1 MKDFLKYMSAT
12 VVGIFVFFIITGAL
26 MVMSIIGMVASES
39 SATDVSDN
47 TVFVLSLN
55 GMMQERSERSLFD
68 EVSSMNNDATSTIG
82 LDEVLEA
89 IDKAKH
95 NDKIKGIYIEAGMF
109 APDSYA
115 SAQAMRNAL
124 ADFKKSGKWIVA
136 YADTYTQGT
145 YYIASVANKVYLNP
159 YGQLDWHGLAAQPLF
174 VKDVMAKFGV
184 KMQVAKV
191 GAYKSATE
199 MFTEEKMSD
208 ANREQIT
215 AYINGLWQNIC
226 KEVGASR
233 NISVDKLNAYADRF
247 ITLSAAKDYVAS
259 GLVDQLLYTDQVKA
273 EVNKLLKAEADE
285 DINTVYLAD
294 MANVKAPKKEGEE
307 IAVYYAY
314 GDIVSDAQGEM
325 TNGASICSANV
336 VPDLEALMNDDD
348 VKAVVLRV
356 NSPGG
361 SAYAS
366 EQIWR
371 AVTRL
376 KAKKPVVVSMGTYAA
391 SGGYY
396 ISCAANYIYAEPTTL
411 TGSIGI
417 FGMFPDVSGLL
428 TDKLGLKFDQV
439 KTNKYSNFGT
449 TSRPFNEEE
458 MQYLTNMID
467 RGYKTFT
474 KRVSDGRKIPV
485 ERVYEIA
492 EGRVWLGQDA
502 LKIKLVDGIGGIEQ
516 AVAKAAELAKVK
528 EYRTKAY
535 PAKADM
541 FESLLNRASSEG
553 GNYLDGKLRST
564 LGEYY
569 APFMFLKQLDRQDA
583 IQARM
588 PINVVIK

>member
-1 MKDFLKYMSAT
+1 MKQAFAT
-12 VVGIFVFFIITGAL
+12 VVGILIFTVAMGIIG
-26 MVMSIIGMVASES
+26 VISILGMVAS
-39 SATDVSDN
+39 TDSTPKVKDN
-47 TVFVLSLN
+47 SVLVLNLN
-55 GMMQERSERSLFD
+55 GVMQERSQDDIYSFLTGG
-68 EVSSMNNDATSTIG
+68 EVSSLG
-82 LDEVLEA
+82 LDDLAEA
-89 IDKAKH
+89 IDKAKTDD
-95 NDKIKGIYIEAGMF
+95 NVKGIYIEAGMF
-109 APDSYA
+109 APDGPA
-115 SAQAMRNAL
+115 SVQALRNKL
-124 ADFKKSGKWIVA
+124 VEFKKSGKWIVA
-136 YADTYTQGT
+136 YGDQYTQSA
-145 YYIASVANKVYLNP
+145 YWLCSVADKVIVNP
-159 YGQLDWHGLAAQPLF
+159 EGIVDWHGLCTETMYY
-174 VKDVMAKFGV
+174 KDFMAKFGV
-184 KMQVAKV
+184 KMQIAKV
-191 GAYKSATE
+191 GKFKSAVE
-199 MFTEEKMSD
+199 PFFADKMSD
-208 ANREQIT
+208 ANREQVSV
-215 AYINGLWQNIC
+215 YLNGIWGNIV
-226 KEVGASR
+226 KDVAQSR
-233 NISVDKLNAYADRF
+233 KLDAKTLNAYADSLVTF
-247 ITLSAAKDYVAS
+247 SSADD
-259 GLVDQLLYTDQVKA
+259 LVKMKLADQVA
-273 EVNKLLKAEADE
+273 YYDEVRADIKKRLGLDE
-285 DINTVYLAD
+285 DDKISQVSGSQMCAQPNKNKAD
-294 MANVKAPKKEGEE
+294 DR

-314 GDIVSDAQGEM
+314 GDIVSDAEDGMSQGS
-325 TNGASICSANV
+325 AICAGNV
-336 VPDLEALMNDDD
+336 VPDLEALMDDED

-428 TDKLGLKFDQV
+428 TDKLGLKFDHV
-439 KTNKYSNFGT
+439 KTNKNSQFGT
-449 TSRPFNEEE
+449 TSRPFTEEE
-458 MQYLTNMID
+458 MQYLTNMVD

-502 LKIKLVDGIGGIEQ
+502 LKIKLVDAIGGIDQ

-541 FESLLNRASSEG
+541 WESLLNRASSEG
-553 GNYLDGKLRST
+553 GNYLDGKLRAT

-569 APFMFLKQLDRQDA
+569 APFMYLKQLDRQDA

-588 PINVVIK
+588 PAHIVIK

>member
-1 MKDFLKYMSAT
+1 MKQAFAT
-12 VVGIFVFFIITGAL
+12 VVGILIFTVAMGIIG
-26 MVMSIIGMVASES
+26 VISILGMVASTD
-39 SATDVSDN
+39 ATPKVNDN
-47 TVFVLSLN
+47 SVLVLDLN
-55 GMMQERSERSLFD
+55 GVMQERSEDDFYGFLTGGEMSSL
-68 EVSSMNNDATSTIG
+68 G
-82 LDEVLEA
+82 LDDLTEA
-89 IDKAKH
+89 VEKAKADD
-95 NDKIKGIYIEAGMF
+95 NVKGIYIEAGMF
-109 APDSYA
+109 APDGPA
-115 SAQAMRNAL
+115 SVQALRDKL
-124 ADFKKSGKWIVA
+124 VDFKKSGKWIVA
-136 YADTYTQGT
+136 YGDQYTQSA
-145 YYIASVANKVYLNP
+145 YWLCSVADKVIVNP
-159 YGQLDWHGLAAQPLF
+159 EGMVDWHGLCTETMYF
-174 VKDVMAKFGV
+174 KDLMAKFGV
-184 KMQVAKV
+184 KMQIAKV
-191 GAYKSATE
+191 GKFKSAVE
-199 MFTEEKMSD
+199 PFFADKMSD
-208 ANREQIT
+208 ANREQISV
-215 AYINGLWQNIC
+215 YLNGIWGNVVKDVAQ
-226 KEVGASR
+226 SR
-233 NISVDKLNAYADRF
+233 KLDAKTLNAYADSLVTF
-247 ITLSAAKDYVAS
+247 ASADELLKMK
-259 GLVDQLLYTDQVKA
+259 LVDQVAYYD
-273 EVNKLLKAEADE
+273 EVRADIKKRLDLDE
-285 DINTVYLAD
+285 DDNISQVSVKQMCAQPNKNKAD
-294 MANVKAPKKEGEE
+294 DR

-314 GDIVSDAQGEM
+314 GDIVSDTQGGMSE
-325 TNGASICSANV
+325 GASICSANM

-449 TSRPFNEEE
+449 SSRPFTEEE
-458 MQYLTNMID
+458 MTYLTNMVD

-502 LKIKLVDGIGGIEQ
+502 LKIKLVDGIGGIDQ

>member
-1 MKDFLKYMSAT
+1 MKQAFAT
-12 VVGIFVFFIITGAL
+12 VVGILIFTVAMGIIG
-26 MVMSIIGMVASES
+26 VISILGMVASTES
-39 SATDVSDN
+39 TPKVKDN
-47 TVFVLSLN
+47 SVLVLDLN
-55 GMMQERSERSLFD
+55 GVMQERAEDDLYGFLTGG
-68 EVSSMNNDATSTIG
+68 EVSSLG
-82 LDEVLEA
+82 LDELTEA
-89 IDKAKH
+89 IDKAKADD
-95 NDKIKGIYIEAGMF
+95 NVKGIYIEASMF
-109 APDSYA
+109 APDGPA
-115 SAQAMRNAL
+115 SVQALRNKL
-124 ADFKKSGKWIVA
+124 VEFKKSGKWIVA
-136 YADTYTQGT
+136 YGDQYTQSA
-145 YYIASVANKVYLNP
+145 YWLCSVADKVIVNP
-159 YGQLDWHGLAAQPLF
+159 EGIVDWHGLCTETMYF
-174 VKDVMAKFGV
+174 KDLLAKFGV
-184 KMQVAKV
+184 KMQIAKV
-191 GAYKSATE
+191 GKFKSAVE
-199 MFTEEKMSD
+199 PFFADKMSD
-208 ANREQIT
+208 ANREQISV
-215 AYINGLWQNIC
+215 YLNGIWGNIV
-226 KEVGASR
+226 KEVAQSR
-233 NISVDKLNAYADRF
+233 KLDAKTLNAYADSLVTF
-247 ITLSAAKDYVAS
+247 ASADELLKMK
-259 GLVDQLLYTDQVKA
+259 LVDQVAYYDEVRA
-273 EVNKLLKAEADE
+273 EIKKRLGLDE
-285 DINTVYLAD
+285 DDNISQVSVTQMCAQPNKNKAD
-294 MANVKAPKKEGEE
+294 DR

-314 GDIVSDAQGEM
+314 GDIVSDAQSEM

-528 EYRTKAY
+528 EYRTKTY

>member
-1 MKDFLKYMSAT
+1 MKDFMKQAFAT
-12 VVGIFVFFIITGAL
+12 VVGILIFTVAMGIIGVIL
-26 MVMSIIGMVASES
+26 ILGMVASTD
-39 SATDVSDN
+39 ATPKVNDN
-47 TVFVLSLN
+47 SVLVLDLN
-55 GMMQERSERSLFD
+55 GVMQERSEDDFYGFLTGGEMSSL
-68 EVSSMNNDATSTIG
+68 G
-82 LDEVLEA
+82 LDDLTEA
-89 IDKAKH
+89 VEKAKADD
-95 NDKIKGIYIEAGMF
+95 NVKGIYIEAGMF
-109 APDSYA
+109 APDGPA
-115 SAQAMRNAL
+115 SVQALRDKL
-124 ADFKKSGKWIVA
+124 VDFKKSGKWIVA
-136 YADTYTQGT
+136 YGDQYTQSA
-145 YYIASVANKVYLNP
+145 YWLCSVADKVIVNP
-159 YGQLDWHGLAAQPLF
+159 EGMVDWHGLCTETMYF
-174 VKDVMAKFGV
+174 KDLMAKFGV
-184 KMQVAKV
+184 KMQIAKV
-191 GAYKSATE
+191 GKFKSAVE
-199 MFTEEKMSD
+199 PFFADKMSD
-208 ANREQIT
+208 ANREQISV
-215 AYINGLWQNIC
+215 YLNGIWGNVVKDVAQ
-226 KEVGASR
+226 SR
-233 NISVDKLNAYADRF
+233 KLDAKTLNAYADSLVTF
-247 ITLSAAKDYVAS
+247 ASADELLKMK
-259 GLVDQLLYTDQVKA
+259 LVDQVAYYD
-273 EVNKLLKAEADE
+273 EVRADIKKRLDLDE
-285 DINTVYLAD
+285 DDNISQVSVKQMCAQPNKNKAD
-294 MANVKAPKKEGEE
+294 DR

-314 GDIVSDAQGEM
+314 GDIVSDTQGGMSE
-325 TNGASICSANV
+325 GASICSANM

-449 TSRPFNEEE
+449 SSRPFNEEE
-458 MQYLTNMID
+458 MTYLTNMVD

-502 LKIKLVDGIGGIEQ
+502 LKIKLVDGIGGIDQ

-528 EYRTKAY
+528 EYRTRAY

-541 FESLLNRASSEG
+541 IESLLNRASSEG
-553 GNYLDGKLRST
+553 GNYLDGKLRAT

-588 PINVVIK
+588 PVNVVIK

>member
-1 MKDFLKYMSAT
+1 MKQAFAT
-12 VVGIFVFFIITGAL
+12 VVGILIFTVAMGIIG
-26 MVMSIIGMVASES
+26 VISILGMVASTES
-39 SATDVSDN
+39 TPKVKDN
-47 TVFVLSLN
+47 SVLVLDLN
-55 GMMQERSERSLFD
+55 GVMQERAEDDLYGFLTGG
-68 EVSSMNNDATSTIG
+68 EVSSLG
-82 LDEVLEA
+82 LDELTEA
-89 IDKAKH
+89 IDKAKADD
-95 NDKIKGIYIEAGMF
+95 NVKGIYIEASMF
-109 APDSYA
+109 APDGPA
-115 SAQAMRNAL
+115 SVQALRNKL
-124 ADFKKSGKWIVA
+124 VEFKKSGKWIVA
-136 YADTYTQGT
+136 YGDQYTQSA
-145 YYIASVANKVYLNP
+145 YWLCSVADKVIVNP
-159 YGQLDWHGLAAQPLF
+159 EGIVDWHGLCTETIYF
-174 VKDVMAKFGV
+174 KDLLAKFGV
-184 KMQVAKV
+184 KMQIAKV
-191 GAYKSATE
+191 GKFKSAVE
-199 MFTEEKMSD
+199 PFFADKMSD
-208 ANREQIT
+208 ANREQISV
-215 AYINGLWQNIC
+215 YLNGIWGNIV
-226 KEVGASR
+226 KEVAQSR
-233 NISVDKLNAYADRF
+233 KLDAKTLNAYADSLVTF
-247 ITLSAAKDYVAS
+247 ASAEELLKMK
-259 GLVDQLLYTDQVKA
+259 LVDQVAYYDEVRA
-273 EVNKLLKAEADE
+273 EIKKRLGLDE
-285 DINTVYLAD
+285 DDNISQVSVTQMCAQPNKNKAD
-294 MANVKAPKKEGEE
+294 DR

-314 GDIVSDAQGEM
+314 GDIVSDAQSEM

>member
-1 MKDFLKYMSAT
+1 MKDFMKQAFAT
-12 VVGIFVFFIITGAL
+12 VVGILIFTVAMGIIG
-26 MVMSIIGMVASES
+26 VISILGMVASTES
-39 SATDVSDN
+39 TPKVKDN
-47 TVFVLSLN
+47 SVLVLDLN
-55 GMMQERSERSLFD
+55 GVMQERAEDDLYGFLTGG
-68 EVSSMNNDATSTIG
+68 EVSSLG
-82 LDEVLEA
+82 LDELTEA
-89 IDKAKH
+89 IDKAKADD
-95 NDKIKGIYIEAGMF
+95 NVKGIYIEASMF
-109 APDSYA
+109 APDGPA
-115 SAQAMRNAL
+115 SVQALRNKL
-124 ADFKKSGKWIVA
+124 VEFKKSGKWIVA
-136 YADTYTQGT
+136 YGDQYTQSA
-145 YYIASVANKVYLNP
+145 YWLCSVADKVIVNP
-159 YGQLDWHGLAAQPLF
+159 EGIVDWHGLCTETMYF
-174 VKDVMAKFGV
+174 KDLLAKFGV
-184 KMQVAKV
+184 KMQIAKV
-191 GAYKSATE
+191 GKFKSAVE
-199 MFTEEKMSD
+199 PFFADKMSD
-208 ANREQIT
+208 ANREQISV
-215 AYINGLWQNIC
+215 YLNGIWGNID
-226 KEVGASR
+226 KEVAQSR
-233 NISVDKLNAYADRF
+233 KLDAKTLNAYADSLVTF
-247 ITLSAAKDYVAS
+247 ASADELLKMK
-259 GLVDQLLYTDQVKA
+259 LVDQVAYYDEVRA
-273 EVNKLLKAEADE
+273 EIKKRLGLDE
-285 DINTVYLAD
+285 DDNISQVSVTQMCAQPNKNKAD
-294 MANVKAPKKEGEE
+294 DR

-314 GDIVSDAQGEM
+314 GDIVSDAQSEM

-528 EYRTKAY
+528 EYRTKTY

>member
-1 MKDFLKYMSAT
+1 MKQAFAT
-12 VVGIFVFFIITGAL
+12 VVGILIFTVAMGIIG
-26 MVMSIIGMVASES
+26 VISILGMVAS
-39 SATDVSDN
+39 TDSTPKVKDN
-47 TVFVLSLN
+47 SVLVLNLN
-55 GMMQERSERSLFD
+55 GVMQERSQDDIYSFLTGG
-68 EVSSMNNDATSTIG
+68 EVSSLG
-82 LDEVLEA
+82 LDDLAEA
-89 IDKAKH
+89 IDKAKTDD
-95 NDKIKGIYIEAGMF
+95 NVKGIYIEAGMF
-109 APDSYA
+109 APDGPA
-115 SAQAMRNAL
+115 SVQALRKKL
-124 ADFKKSGKWIVA
+124 VEFKKSGKWIVA
-136 YADTYTQGT
+136 YGDQYTQSA
-145 YYIASVANKVYLNP
+145 YWLCSVADKVIVNP
-159 YGQLDWHGLAAQPLF
+159 EGIVDWHGLCTETMYF
-174 VKDVMAKFGV
+174 KDLLAKFGV
-184 KMQVAKV
+184 KMQIAKV
-191 GAYKSATE
+191 GKFKSAVE
-199 MFTEEKMSD
+199 PFFADKMSD
-208 ANREQIT
+208 ANREQVSV
-215 AYINGLWQNIC
+215 YLNGIWGNIV
-226 KEVGASR
+226 KDVAQSR
-233 NISVDKLNAYADRF
+233 KLDAKTLNAYADSLVTF
-247 ITLSAAKDYVAS
+247 SSADDLVKMK
-259 GLVDQLLYTDQVKA
+259 LVDQVAYYD
-273 EVNKLLKAEADE
+273 EVRADIKKRLGLDE
-285 DINTVYLAD
+285 DDKISQVSVSQMCAQPNKNKAD
-294 MANVKAPKKEGEE
+294 DR

-314 GDIVSDAQGEM
+314 GDIVSDAEEGMSQGS
-325 TNGASICSANV
+325 AICSGNV
-336 VPDLEALMNDDD
+336 VPDLEGLMDDDD

-428 TDKLGLKFDQV
+428 TDKLGLKFDHV
-439 KTNKYSNFGT
+439 KTNKNSQFGT
-449 TSRPFNEEE
+449 TSRPFTEEE
-458 MQYLTNMID
+458 MQYLTNMVD

-502 LKIKLVDGIGGIEQ
+502 LKIKLVDAIGGIDQ

-541 FESLLNRASSEG
+541 WESLLNRASSEG
-553 GNYLDGKLRST
+553 GNYLDGKLRAT

-569 APFMFLKQLDRQDA
+569 APFMYLKQLDRQDA

-588 PINVVIK
+588 PAHIVIK

>member
-1 MKDFLKYMSAT
+1 MKQAFAT
-12 VVGIFVFFIITGAL
+12 VVGILIFTVAMGIIG
-26 MVMSIIGMVASES
+26 VISILGMVAS
-39 SATDVSDN
+39 TDSTPKVKDN
-47 TVFVLSLN
+47 SVLVLNLN
-55 GMMQERSERSLFD
+55 GVMQERSQDDIYSFLTGG
-68 EVSSMNNDATSTIG
+68 EVSSLG
-82 LDEVLEA
+82 LDDLAEA
-89 IDKAKH
+89 IDKAKTDD
-95 NDKIKGIYIEAGMF
+95 NVKGIYIEAGMF
-109 APDSYA
+109 APDGPA
-115 SAQAMRNAL
+115 SVQALRNKL
-124 ADFKKSGKWIVA
+124 VEFKKSGKWIVA
-136 YADTYTQGT
+136 YGDQYTQSA
-145 YYIASVANKVYLNP
+145 YWLCSVADKVIVNP
-159 YGQLDWHGLAAQPLF
+159 EGLIDWHGLCTETMYY
-174 VKDVMAKFGV
+174 KDFMAKFGV
-184 KMQVAKV
+184 KMQIAKV
-191 GAYKSATE
+191 GKFKSAVE
-199 MFTEEKMSD
+199 PFFADKMSD
-208 ANREQIT
+208 ANREQISV
-215 AYINGLWQNIC
+215 YLNGICGNIV
-226 KEVGASR
+226 KDVAQSR
-233 NISVDKLNAYADRF
+233 KLDAKTLNAYADSLVTF
-247 ITLSAAKDYVAS
+247 SSADDLVKMK
-259 GLVDQLLYTDQVKA
+259 LVDQVAYYD
-273 EVNKLLKAEADE
+273 EVRADIKKRLGLDE
-285 DINTVYLAD
+285 DDKISQVSVSQMCAQPNKNKAD
-294 MANVKAPKKEGEE
+294 DR

-314 GDIVSDAQGEM
+314 GDIVSDAEDGMSQGS
-325 TNGASICSANV
+325 AICSGNV
-336 VPDLEALMNDDD
+336 VPDLEGLMDDDD

-428 TDKLGLKFDQV
+428 TDKLGLKFDHV
-439 KTNKYSNFGT
+439 KTNKNSQFGT
-449 TSRPFNEEE
+449 TSRPFTEEE
-458 MQYLTNMID
+458 MQYLTNMVD

-502 LKIKLVDGIGGIEQ
+502 LKIKLVDAIGGIDQ

-541 FESLLNRASSEG
+541 WESLLNRASSEG
-553 GNYLDGKLRST
+553 GNYLDGKLRAT

-569 APFMFLKQLDRQDA
+569 APFMYLKQLDRQDA

-588 PINVVIK
+588 PAHIVIK

>member
-1 MKDFLKYMSAT
+1 MKDFMKQAFAT
-12 VVGIFVFFIITGAL
+12 VVGILIFTVAMGIIG
-26 MVMSIIGMVASES
+26 VISILGMVAS
-39 SATDVSDN
+39 TDSTPKVKDN
-47 TVFVLSLN
+47 SVLVLNLN
-55 GMMQERSERSLFD
+55 GVMQERSQDDIYSFLTGG
-68 EVSSMNNDATSTIG
+68 EVSSLG
-82 LDEVLEA
+82 LDDLAEA
-89 IDKAKH
+89 IDKAKTDD
-95 NDKIKGIYIEAGMF
+95 NVKGIYIEAGMF
-109 APDSYA
+109 APDGPA
-115 SAQAMRNAL
+115 SVQALRNKL
-124 ADFKKSGKWIVA
+124 VEFKKSGKWIVA
-136 YADTYTQGT
+136 YGDQYTQSA
-145 YYIASVANKVYLNP
+145 YWLCSVADKVIVNP
-159 YGQLDWHGLAAQPLF
+159 EGIVDWHGLCTETMYF
-174 VKDVMAKFGV
+174 KDLLAKFGV
-184 KMQVAKV
+184 KMQIAKV
-191 GAYKSATE
+191 GKFKSAVE
-199 MFTEEKMSD
+199 PFFADKMSD
-208 ANREQIT
+208 ANREQISV
-215 AYINGLWQNIC
+215 YLNGIWGNIV
-226 KEVGASR
+226 KEVAQSR
-233 NISVDKLNAYADRF
+233 KLDAKTLNAYADSLVTF
-247 ITLSAAKDYVAS
+247 ASAEELLKMK
-259 GLVDQLLYTDQVKA
+259 LVDQVAYYDEVRA
-273 EVNKLLKAEADE
+273 EIKKRLGLDE
-285 DINTVYLAD
+285 DDNISQVSVTQMCAQPNKNKAD
-294 MANVKAPKKEGEE
+294 DR

-314 GDIVSDAQGEM
+314 GDIVSDAQSEM

>member
-1 MKDFLKYMSAT
+1 MKDFMKQAFAT
-12 VVGIFVFFIITGAL
+12 VVGILIFTVAMGIIG
-26 MVMSIIGMVASES
+26 VISILGMVASTES
-39 SATDVSDN
+39 TPKVKDN
-47 TVFVLSLN
+47 SVLVLDLN
-55 GMMQERSERSLFD
+55 GVMQERAEDDLYGFITGGEMSSL
-68 EVSSMNNDATSTIG
+68 G
-82 LDEVLEA
+82 LDELTEA
-89 IDKAKH
+89 IDKAKADD
-95 NDKIKGIYIEAGMF
+95 NVKGIYIEASMF
-109 APDSYA
+109 APDGPA
-115 SAQAMRNAL
+115 SVQALRNKL
-124 ADFKKSGKWIVA
+124 VEFKKSGKWIVA
-136 YADTYTQGT
+136 YGDQYTQSA
-145 YYIASVANKVYLNP
+145 YWLCSVADKVIVNP
-159 YGQLDWHGLAAQPLF
+159 EGIVDWHGLCTETMYF
-174 VKDVMAKFGV
+174 KDLLAKFGV
-184 KMQVAKV
+184 KMQIAKV
-191 GAYKSATE
+191 GKFKSAVE
-199 MFTEEKMSD
+199 PFFADKMSD
-208 ANREQIT
+208 ANREQISV
-215 AYINGLWQNIC
+215 YLNGIWGNIV
-226 KEVGASR
+226 KEVAQSR
-233 NISVDKLNAYADRF
+233 KLDAKTLNAYADSLVTF
-247 ITLSAAKDYVAS
+247 ASAEELLKMK
-259 GLVDQLLYTDQVKA
+259 LVDQVAYYDEVRA
-273 EVNKLLKAEADE
+273 EIKKRLGLDE
-285 DINTVYLAD
+285 DDNISQVSVTQMCAQPNKNKAD
-294 MANVKAPKKEGEE
+294 DR

-314 GDIVSDAQGEM
+314 GDIVSDAQSEM

-528 EYRTKAY
+528 DYRTKAY

>member
-1 MKDFLKYMSAT
+1 MKQAFAT
-12 VVGIFVFFIITGAL
+12 VVGILIFTVAMGIIG
-26 MVMSIIGMVASES
+26 VISILGMVASTES
-39 SATDVSDN
+39 TPKVKDN
-47 TVFVLSLN
+47 SVLVLDLN
-55 GMMQERSERSLFD
+55 GVMQERAEDDLYGFLTGGEMSSL
-68 EVSSMNNDATSTIG
+68 G
-82 LDEVLEA
+82 LDELTEA
-89 IDKAKH
+89 IDKAKADD
-95 NDKIKGIYIEAGMF
+95 NVKGIYIEASMF
-109 APDSYA
+109 APDGPA
-115 SAQAMRNAL
+115 SVQALRNKL
-124 ADFKKSGKWIVA
+124 VEFKKSGKWIVA
-136 YADTYTQGT
+136 YGDQYTQSA
-145 YYIASVANKVYLNP
+145 YWLCSVADKVIVNP
-159 YGQLDWHGLAAQPLF
+159 EGIVDWHGLCTETMYF
-174 VKDVMAKFGV
+174 KDLLAKFGV
-184 KMQVAKV
+184 KMQIAKV
-191 GAYKSATE
+191 GKFKSAVE
-199 MFTEEKMSD
+199 PFFADKMSD
-208 ANREQIT
+208 ANREQISV
-215 AYINGLWQNIC
+215 YLNGIWGNIV
-226 KEVGASR
+226 KEVAQSR
-233 NISVDKLNAYADRF
+233 KLDVKTLNAYADSLVTF
-247 ITLSAAKDYVAS
+247 ASADELLKMK
-259 GLVDQLLYTDQVKA
+259 LVDQVAYYDEVRA
-273 EVNKLLKAEADE
+273 EIKKRLGLDE
-285 DINTVYLAD
+285 DDNISQVSVTQMCAQPNKNKAD
-294 MANVKAPKKEGEE
+294 DR

-314 GDIVSDAQGEM
+314 GDIVSDAQSEM

-528 EYRTKAY
+528 DYRTKAY

>member
-1 MKDFLKYMSAT
+1 MKQAFAT
-12 VVGIFVFFIITGAL
+12 VVGILIFTVAMGIIG
-26 MVMSIIGMVASES
+26 VISILGMVAS
-39 SATDVSDN
+39 TDSTPKVKDN
-47 TVFVLSLN
+47 SVLVLNLN
-55 GMMQERSERSLFD
+55 GVMQERSQDDIYSFLTGG
-68 EVSSMNNDATSTIG
+68 EVSSLG
-82 LDEVLEA
+82 LDDLAEA
-89 IDKAKH
+89 IDKAKTDD
-95 NDKIKGIYIEAGMF
+95 NVKGIYIEAGMF
-109 APDSYA
+109 APDGPA
-115 SAQAMRNAL
+115 SVQALREKL
-124 ADFKKSGKWIVA
+124 VEFKKSGKWIVA
-136 YADTYTQGT
+136 YGDQYTQSA
-145 YYIASVANKVYLNP
+145 YWLCSVADKVIVNP
-159 YGQLDWHGLAAQPLF
+159 EGLIDWHGLCTETMYF
-174 VKDVMAKFGV
+174 KDLLAKFGV
-184 KMQVAKV
+184 KMQIAKV
-191 GAYKSATE
+191 GKFKSAVE
-199 MFTEEKMSD
+199 PFFADKMSD
-208 ANREQIT
+208 ANREQVSV
-215 AYINGLWQNIC
+215 YLNGIWGNIV
-226 KEVGASR
+226 KDVAQSR
-233 NISVDKLNAYADRF
+233 KLDAKTLNAYADSLVTF
-247 ITLSAAKDYVAS
+247 SSADD
-259 GLVDQLLYTDQVKA
+259 LVKMKLADQVA
-273 EVNKLLKAEADE
+273 YYDEVRADIKKRLGLDE
-285 DINTVYLAD
+285 DDKISQVSVSQMCAQPNKNKAD
-294 MANVKAPKKEGEE
+294 DR

-314 GDIVSDAQGEM
+314 GDIVSDAEDGMSQGS
-325 TNGASICSANV
+325 AICSGNV
-336 VPDLEALMNDDD
+336 VPDLEGLMDDDD

-428 TDKLGLKFDQV
+428 TDKLGLKFDHV
-439 KTNKYSNFGT
+439 KTNKNSQFGT
-449 TSRPFNEEE
+449 TSRPFTEEE
-458 MQYLTNMID
+458 MQYLTNMVD

-502 LKIKLVDGIGGIEQ
+502 LKIKLVDAIGGIDQ

-541 FESLLNRASSEG
+541 WESLLNRASSEG
-553 GNYLDGKLRST
+553 GNYLDGKLRAT

-569 APFMFLKQLDRQDA
+569 APFMYLKQLDRQDA

-588 PINVVIK
+588 PAHIVIK

>member
-1 MKDFLKYMSAT
+1 MKDFMKQAFAT
-12 VVGIFVFFIITGAL
+12 VVGILIFTVAMGIIG
-26 MVMSIIGMVASES
+26 VISILGMVASTES
-39 SATDVSDN
+39 TPKVKDN
-47 TVFVLSLN
+47 SVLVLDLN
-55 GMMQERSERSLFD
+55 GVMQERAEDDFYGFLTGGEMSSL
-68 EVSSMNNDATSTIG
+68 G
-82 LDEVLEA
+82 LDELTEA
-89 IDKAKH
+89 IDKAKADD
-95 NDKIKGIYIEAGMF
+95 NVKGIYIEASMF
-109 APDSYA
+109 APDGPA
-115 SAQAMRNAL
+115 SVQALRNKL
-124 ADFKKSGKWIVA
+124 VEFKKSGKWIVA
-136 YADTYTQGT
+136 YGDQYTQSA
-145 YYIASVANKVYLNP
+145 YWLCSVADKVIVNP
-159 YGQLDWHGLAAQPLF
+159 EGIVDWHGLCTETMYF
-174 VKDVMAKFGV
+174 KDLLAKFGV
-184 KMQVAKV
+184 KMQIAKV
-191 GAYKSATE
+191 GKFKSAVE
-199 MFTEEKMSD
+199 PFFADKMSD
-208 ANREQIT
+208 ANREQISV
-215 AYINGLWQNIC
+215 YLNGIWGNIV
-226 KEVGASR
+226 KEVAQSR
-233 NISVDKLNAYADRF
+233 KLDAKTLNAYADSLVTF
-247 ITLSAAKDYVAS
+247 ASAEELLKMK
-259 GLVDQLLYTDQVKA
+259 LVDQVAYYDEVRA
-273 EVNKLLKAEADE
+273 EIKKRLGLDE
-285 DINTVYLAD
+285 DDNISQVSVTQMCAQPNKNKAD
-294 MANVKAPKKEGEE
+294 DR

-314 GDIVSDAQGEM
+314 GDIVSDAQSEM

>member
-1 MKDFLKYMSAT
+1 MKQAFAT
-12 VVGIFVFFIITGAL
+12 VVGILIFTVAMGIIG
-26 MVMSIIGMVASES
+26 VISILGMVASTD
-39 SATDVSDN
+39 ATPKVNDN
-47 TVFVLSLN
+47 SVLVLDLN
-55 GMMQERSERSLFD
+55 GVMQERSEDDFYGFLTGGEMSSL
-68 EVSSMNNDATSTIG
+68 G
-82 LDEVLEA
+82 LDDLTEA
-89 IDKAKH
+89 VEKAKADD
-95 NDKIKGIYIEAGMF
+95 NVKGIYIEAGMF
-109 APDSYA
+109 APDGPA
-115 SAQAMRNAL
+115 SVQALRDKL
-124 ADFKKSGKWIVA
+124 VDFKKSGKWIVA
-136 YADTYTQGT
+136 YGDQYTQSA
-145 YYIASVANKVYLNP
+145 YWLCSVADKVIVNP
-159 YGQLDWHGLAAQPLF
+159 EGMVDWHGLCTETMYF
-174 VKDVMAKFGV
+174 KDLMAKFGV
-184 KMQVAKV
+184 KMQIAKV
-191 GAYKSATE
+191 GKFKSAVE
-199 MFTEEKMSD
+199 PFFADKMSD
-208 ANREQIT
+208 ANREQISV
-215 AYINGLWQNIC
+215 YLNGIWGNVVKDVAQ
-226 KEVGASR
+226 SR
-233 NISVDKLNAYADRF
+233 KLDAKTLNAYADSLVTF
-247 ITLSAAKDYVAS
+247 ASADELLKMK
-259 GLVDQLLYTDQVKA
+259 LVDQVAYYDEVKA
-273 EVNKLLKAEADE
+273 EIKKRLDLDE
-285 DINTVYLAD
+285 DDNISQVSVKQMCAQPNKNKAD
-294 MANVKAPKKEGEE
+294 DR

-314 GDIVSDAQGEM
+314 GDIVSDTQGGMSE
-325 TNGASICSANV
+325 GASICSANM

-449 TSRPFNEEE
+449 SSRPFTEEE
-458 MQYLTNMID
+458 MTYLTNMVD

-502 LKIKLVDGIGGIEQ
+502 LKIKLVDGIGGIDQ

-528 EYRTKAY
+528 EYRTRAY

-541 FESLLNRASSEG
+541 IESLLNRASSEG
-553 GNYLDGKLRST
+553 GNYLDGKLRAT

-588 PINVVIK
+588 PVNVVIK

>member
-1 MKDFLKYMSAT
+1 MKQAFAT
-12 VVGIFVFFIITGAL
+12 VVGILIFTVAMGIIG
-26 MVMSIIGMVASES
+26 VISILGMVAS
-39 SATDVSDN
+39 TDSTPKVKDN
-47 TVFVLSLN
+47 SVLVLNLN
-55 GMMQERSERSLFD
+55 GVMQERSQDDIYSFLTGGEMSSL
-68 EVSSMNNDATSTIG
+68 G
-82 LDEVLEA
+82 LDDLAEA
-89 IDKAKH
+89 IDKAKTDD
-95 NDKIKGIYIEAGMF
+95 NVKGIYIEAGMF
-109 APDSYA
+109 APDGPA
-115 SAQAMRNAL
+115 SVQALREKL
-124 ADFKKSGKWIVA
+124 VEFKKSGKWIVA
-136 YADTYTQGT
+136 YGDQYTQSA
-145 YYIASVANKVYLNP
+145 YWLCSVADKVIVNP
-159 YGQLDWHGLAAQPLF
+159 EGLIDWHGLCTETMYF
-174 VKDVMAKFGV
+174 KDLLAKFGV
-184 KMQVAKV
+184 KMQIAKV
-191 GAYKSATE
+191 GKFKSAVE
-199 MFTEEKMSD
+199 PFFADKMSD
-208 ANREQIT
+208 ANREQVSV
-215 AYINGLWQNIC
+215 YLNGIWGNIV
-226 KEVGASR
+226 KDVAQSR
-233 NISVDKLNAYADRF
+233 KLDAKTLNAYADSLVTF
-247 ITLSAAKDYVAS
+247 SSADDLVKMK
-259 GLVDQLLYTDQVKA
+259 LVDQVAYYD
-273 EVNKLLKAEADE
+273 EVRADIKKRLGLDE
-285 DINTVYLAD
+285 DDKISQVSVSQMCAQPNKNKAD
-294 MANVKAPKKEGEE
+294 DR

-314 GDIVSDAQGEM
+314 GDIVSDAEEGMSQGS
-325 TNGASICSANV
+325 AICSGNV
-336 VPDLEALMNDDD
+336 VPDLEGLMDDDD

-428 TDKLGLKFDQV
+428 TDKLGLKFDHV
-439 KTNKYSNFGT
+439 KTNKNSQFGT
-449 TSRPFNEEE
+449 TSRPFTEEE
-458 MQYLTNMID
+458 MQYLTNMVD

-502 LKIKLVDGIGGIEQ
+502 LKIKLVDAIGGIDQ

-541 FESLLNRASSEG
+541 WESLLNRASSEG
-553 GNYLDGKLRST
+553 GNYLDGKLRAT

-569 APFMFLKQLDRQDA
+569 APFMYLKQLDRQDA

-588 PINVVIK
+588 PAHIVIK

>member
-1 MKDFLKYMSAT
+1 MKDFMKQAFAT
-12 VVGIFVFFIITGAL
+12 VVGILIFTVAMGIIG
-26 MVMSIIGMVASES
+26 VISILGMVASTES
-39 SATDVSDN
+39 TPKVKDN
-47 TVFVLSLN
+47 SVLVLDLN
-55 GMMQERSERSLFD
+55 GVMQERAEDDLYGFLTGGEMSSL
-68 EVSSMNNDATSTIG
+68 G
-82 LDEVLEA
+82 LDELTEA
-89 IDKAKH
+89 IDKAKADD
-95 NDKIKGIYIEAGMF
+95 NVKGIYIEASMF
-109 APDSYA
+109 APDGPA
-115 SAQAMRNAL
+115 SVQALRNKL
-124 ADFKKSGKWIVA
+124 VEFKKSGKWIVA
-136 YADTYTQGT
+136 YGDQYTQSA
-145 YYIASVANKVYLNP
+145 YWLCSVADKVIVNP
-159 YGQLDWHGLAAQPLF
+159 EGIVDWHGLCTETMYF
-174 VKDVMAKFGV
+174 KDLLAKFGV
-184 KMQVAKV
+184 KMQIAKV
-191 GAYKSATE
+191 GKFKSAVE
-199 MFTEEKMSD
+199 PFFADKMSD
-208 ANREQIT
+208 ANREQISV
-215 AYINGLWQNIC
+215 YLNGIWGNIV
-226 KEVGASR
+226 KEVAQSR
-233 NISVDKLNAYADRF
+233 KLDAKTLNAYADSLVTF
-247 ITLSAAKDYVAS
+247 ASAEELLKMK
-259 GLVDQLLYTDQVKA
+259 LVDQVAYYDEVRA
-273 EVNKLLKAEADE
+273 EIKKRLGLDE
-285 DINTVYLAD
+285 DDNISQVSVTQMCAQPNKNKAD
-294 MANVKAPKKEGEE
+294 DR

-314 GDIVSDAQGEM
+314 GDIVSDAQSEM

>member
-1 MKDFLKYMSAT
+1 MKQAFAT
-12 VVGIFVFFIITGAL
+12 VVGILIFTVAMGIIG
-26 MVMSIIGMVASES
+26 VISILGMVAS
-39 SATDVSDN
+39 TDSTPKVKDN
-47 TVFVLSLN
+47 SVLVLNLN
-55 GMMQERSERSLFD
+55 GVMQERSQDDIYSFLTGG
-68 EVSSMNNDATSTIG
+68 EVSSLG
-82 LDEVLEA
+82 LDDLAEA
-89 IDKAKH
+89 IDKAKTDD
-95 NDKIKGIYIEAGMF
+95 NVKGIYIEAGMF
-109 APDSYA
+109 APDGPA
-115 SAQAMRNAL
+115 SVQALRNKL
-124 ADFKKSGKWIVA
+124 VEFKKSGKWIVA
-136 YADTYTQGT
+136 YGDQYTQSA
-145 YYIASVANKVYLNP
+145 YWLCSVADKVIVNP
-159 YGQLDWHGLAAQPLF
+159 EGIVDWHGLCTETMYY
-174 VKDVMAKFGV
+174 KDFMAKFGV
-184 KMQVAKV
+184 KMQIAKV
-191 GAYKSATE
+191 GKFKSAVE
-199 MFTEEKMSD
+199 PFFADKMSD
-208 ANREQIT
+208 ANREQISV
-215 AYINGLWQNIC
+215 YLNGIWGNIV
-226 KEVGASR
+226 KDVAQSR
-233 NISVDKLNAYADRF
+233 KLDAKTLNAYADSLVTF
-247 ITLSAAKDYVAS
+247 SSADD
-259 GLVDQLLYTDQVKA
+259 LVKMKLADQVA
-273 EVNKLLKAEADE
+273 YYDEVRADIKKRLGLDE
-285 DINTVYLAD
+285 DDKISQVSVSQMCAQPNKNKAD
-294 MANVKAPKKEGEE
+294 DR

-314 GDIVSDAQGEM
+314 GDIVSDAEDGMSQGS
-325 TNGASICSANV
+325 AICSGNV
-336 VPDLEALMNDDD
+336 VPDLEALMDDED

-428 TDKLGLKFDQV
+428 TDKLGLKFDHV
-439 KTNKYSNFGT
+439 KTNKNSQFGT
-449 TSRPFNEEE
+449 TSRPFTEEE
-458 MQYLTNMID
+458 MQYLTNMVD

-502 LKIKLVDGIGGIEQ
+502 LKIKLVDAIGGIDQ

-541 FESLLNRASSEG
+541 WESLLNRASSEG
-553 GNYLDGKLRST
+553 GNYLDGKLRAT

-569 APFMFLKQLDRQDA
+569 APFMYLKQLDRQDA

-588 PINVVIK
+588 PAHIVIK

>member
-1 MKDFLKYMSAT
+1 MKQAFAT
-12 VVGIFVFFIITGAL
+12 VVGILIFTVAMGIIG
-26 MVMSIIGMVASES
+26 VISILGMVASTD
-39 SATDVSDN
+39 ATPKVNDN
-47 TVFVLSLN
+47 SVLVLDLN
-55 GMMQERSERSLFD
+55 GVMQERSEDDFYGFLTGGEMSSL
-68 EVSSMNNDATSTIG
+68 G
-82 LDEVLEA
+82 LDDLTEA
-89 IDKAKH
+89 VEKAKADV
-95 NDKIKGIYIEAGMF
+95 NVKGIYIEAGMF
-109 APDSYA
+109 APDGPA
-115 SAQAMRNAL
+115 SVQALRDKL
-124 ADFKKSGKWIVA
+124 VDFKKSGKWIVA
-136 YADTYTQGT
+136 YGDQYTQSA
-145 YYIASVANKVYLNP
+145 YWLCSVADKVIVNP
-159 YGQLDWHGLAAQPLF
+159 EGMVDWHGLCTETMYF
-174 VKDVMAKFGV
+174 KDLMAKFGV
-184 KMQVAKV
+184 KMQIAKV
-191 GAYKSATE
+191 GKFKSAVE
-199 MFTEEKMSD
+199 PFFADKMSD
-208 ANREQIT
+208 ANREQISV
-215 AYINGLWQNIC
+215 YLNGIWGNVVKDVAQ
-226 KEVGASR
+226 SR
-233 NISVDKLNAYADRF
+233 KLDAKTLNAYADSLVTF
-247 ITLSAAKDYVAS
+247 ASADELLKMK
-259 GLVDQLLYTDQVKA
+259 LVDQVAYYD
-273 EVNKLLKAEADE
+273 EVRADIKKRLDLDE
-285 DINTVYLAD
+285 DDNISQVSVKQMCAQPNKNKAD
-294 MANVKAPKKEGEE
+294 DR

-314 GDIVSDAQGEM
+314 GDIVSDTQGGMSE
-325 TNGASICSANV
+325 GASICSANM

-449 TSRPFNEEE
+449 SSRPFNEEE

-502 LKIKLVDGIGGIEQ
+502 LKIKLVDGIGGIDQ

-528 EYRTKAY
+528 EYRTRAY

-541 FESLLNRASSEG
+541 IESLLNRASSEG
-553 GNYLDGKLRST
+553 GNYLDGKLRAT

-569 APFMFLKQLDRQDA
+569 APFMFLKQLDRHDA

-588 PINVVIK
+588 PVNVVIK

>member
-1 MKDFLKYMSAT
+1 MKQAFAT
-12 VVGIFVFFIITGAL
+12 VVGILIFTVAMGIIG
-26 MVMSIIGMVASES
+26 VISILGMVAS
-39 SATDVSDN
+39 TDSTPKVKDN
-47 TVFVLSLN
+47 SVLVLNLN
-55 GMMQERSERSLFD
+55 GVMQERSQDDIYSFLTGGEMSSL
-68 EVSSMNNDATSTIG
+68 G
-82 LDEVLEA
+82 LDDLAEA
-89 IDKAKH
+89 IDKAKTDD
-95 NDKIKGIYIEAGMF
+95 NVKGIYIEAGMF
-109 APDSYA
+109 APDGPA
-115 SAQAMRNAL
+115 SVQALRKKL
-124 ADFKKSGKWIVA
+124 VEFKKSGKWIVA
-136 YADTYTQGT
+136 YGDQYTQSA
-145 YYIASVANKVYLNP
+145 YWLCSVADKVIVNP
-159 YGQLDWHGLAAQPLF
+159 EGLIDWHGLCTETMYY
-174 VKDVMAKFGV
+174 KDFMAKFGV
-184 KMQVAKV
+184 KMQIAKV
-191 GAYKSATE
+191 GKFKSAVE
-199 MFTEEKMSD
+199 PFFADKMSD
-208 ANREQIT
+208 ANREQVSV
-215 AYINGLWQNIC
+215 YLNGIWGNIV
-226 KEVGASR
+226 KDVAQSR
-233 NISVDKLNAYADRF
+233 KLDAKTLNAYADSLVTF
-247 ITLSAAKDYVAS
+247 SSADD
-259 GLVDQLLYTDQVKA
+259 LVKMKLADQVA
-273 EVNKLLKAEADE
+273 YYDEVRADIKKRLGLDE
-285 DINTVYLAD
+285 DDKISQVSVSQMCAQPNKNKAD
-294 MANVKAPKKEGEE
+294 DR

-314 GDIVSDAQGEM
+314 GDIVSDAEDGMSQGS
-325 TNGASICSANV
+325 AICSGNV
-336 VPDLEALMNDDD
+336 VPDLEGLMDDDD

-428 TDKLGLKFDQV
+428 TDKLGLKFDHV
-439 KTNKYSNFGT
+439 KTNKNSQFGT
-449 TSRPFNEEE
+449 TSRPFTEEE
-458 MQYLTNMID
+458 MQYLTNMVD

-502 LKIKLVDGIGGIEQ
+502 LKIKLVDAIGGIDQ

-541 FESLLNRASSEG
+541 WESLLNRASSEG
-553 GNYLDGKLRST
+553 GNYLDGKLRAT

-569 APFMFLKQLDRQDA
+569 APFMYLKQLDRQDA

-588 PINVVIK
+588 PAHIVIK

>member
-1 MKDFLKYMSAT
+1 MKQAFAT
-12 VVGIFVFFIITGAL
+12 VVGILIFTVAMGIIG
-26 MVMSIIGMVASES
+26 VISILGMVASTD
-39 SATDVSDN
+39 ATPKVNDN
-47 TVFVLSLN
+47 SVLVLDLN
-55 GMMQERSERSLFD
+55 GVMLERSEDDFYGYLTGGEMSSL
-68 EVSSMNNDATSTIG
+68 G
-82 LDEVLEA
+82 LDDLTEA
-89 IDKAKH
+89 VEKAKADV
-95 NDKIKGIYIEAGMF
+95 NVKGIYIEAGMF
-109 APDSYA
+109 APDGPA
-115 SAQAMRNAL
+115 SVQALRDKL
-124 ADFKKSGKWIVA
+124 VDFKKSGKWIVA
-136 YADTYTQGT
+136 YGDQYTQSA
-145 YYIASVANKVYLNP
+145 YWLCSVADKVIVNP
-159 YGQLDWHGLAAQPLF
+159 EGMVDWHGLCTETMYF
-174 VKDVMAKFGV
+174 KDLMAKFGV
-184 KMQVAKV
+184 KMQIAKV
-191 GAYKSATE
+191 GKFKSAVE
-199 MFTEEKMSD
+199 PYFADKMSD
-208 ANREQIT
+208 ANREQISV
-215 AYINGLWQNIC
+215 YLNGIWGNI
-226 KEVGASR
+226 VNDVAQSR
-233 NISVDKLNAYADRF
+233 KLDAKTLNAYADSLVTF
-247 ITLSAAKDYVAS
+247 ASADELLKLK
-259 GLVDQLLYTDQVKA
+259 LVDQVAYYD
-273 EVNKLLKAEADE
+273 EVRADIKKRLDLDE
-285 DINTVYLAD
+285 DDNISQVSVKQMCAQPNKNKAD
-294 MANVKAPKKEGEE
+294 DR

-314 GDIVSDAQGEM
+314 GDIVSDTQGGMSE
-325 TNGASICSANV
+325 GASICSANM

-449 TSRPFNEEE
+449 SSRPFTEEE
-458 MQYLTNMID
+458 MTYLTNMVD

-502 LKIKLVDGIGGIEQ
+502 LKIKLVDGIGGIDQ

-541 FESLLNRASSEG
+541 IESLLNRASSEG
-553 GNYLDGKLRST
+553 GNYLDGKLRAT

-588 PINVVIK
+588 PVNVVIK

>member
-1 MKDFLKYMSAT
+1 MKQAFAT
-12 VVGIFVFFIITGAL
+12 VVGILIFTVAMGIIG
-26 MVMSIIGMVASES
+26 VISILGMVASTD
-39 SATDVSDN
+39 ATPKVNDN
-47 TVFVLSLN
+47 SVLVLDLN
-55 GMMQERSERSLFD
+55 GVMQERSEDDFYGFLTGGEMSSL
-68 EVSSMNNDATSTIG
+68 G
-82 LDEVLEA
+82 LDDLTEA
-89 IDKAKH
+89 VEKAKADV
-95 NDKIKGIYIEAGMF
+95 NVKGIYIEAGMF
-109 APDSYA
+109 APDGPA
-115 SAQAMRNAL
+115 SVQALRDKL
-124 ADFKKSGKWIVA
+124 VDFKKSGKWIVA
-136 YADTYTQGT
+136 YGDQYTQSA
-145 YYIASVANKVYLNP
+145 YWLCSVADKVIVNP
-159 YGQLDWHGLAAQPLF
+159 EGMVDWHGLCTETMYF
-174 VKDVMAKFGV
+174 KDLMAKFGV
-184 KMQVAKV
+184 KMQIAKV
-191 GAYKSATE
+191 GKFKSAVE
-199 MFTEEKMSD
+199 PFFADKMSD
-208 ANREQIT
+208 ANREQISV
-215 AYINGLWQNIC
+215 YLNGIWGNVVKDVAQ
-226 KEVGASR
+226 SR
-233 NISVDKLNAYADRF
+233 KLDAKTLNAYADSLVTF
-247 ITLSAAKDYVAS
+247 ASADELLKMK
-259 GLVDQLLYTDQVKA
+259 LVDQVAYYD
-273 EVNKLLKAEADE
+273 EVRADIKKRLDLDE
-285 DINTVYLAD
+285 DDNISQVSVKQMCAQPNKNKAD
-294 MANVKAPKKEGEE
+294 DR

-314 GDIVSDAQGEM
+314 GDIVSDTQGGMSE
-325 TNGASICSANV
+325 GASICSANM

-449 TSRPFNEEE
+449 SSRPFNEEE

-502 LKIKLVDGIGGIEQ
+502 LKIKLVDGIGGIDQ

>member
-1 MKDFLKYMSAT
+1 MKQAFAT
-12 VVGIFVFFIITGAL
+12 VVGILIFTVAMGIIG
-26 MVMSIIGMVASES
+26 VISILGMVAS
-39 SATDVSDN
+39 TDSTPKVKDN
-47 TVFVLSLN
+47 SVLVLNLN
-55 GMMQERSERSLFD
+55 GVMQERSQDDIYSFLTGG
-68 EVSSMNNDATSTIG
+68 EVSSLG
-82 LDEVLEA
+82 LDDLAEA
-89 IDKAKH
+89 IDKAKTDD
-95 NDKIKGIYIEAGMF
+95 NVKGIYIEAGMF
-109 APDSYA
+109 APDGPA
-115 SAQAMRNAL
+115 SVQALRNKL
-124 ADFKKSGKWIVA
+124 VEFKKSGKWIVA
-136 YADTYTQGT
+136 YGDQYTQSA
-145 YYIASVANKVYLNP
+145 YWLCSVADKVIVNP
-159 YGQLDWHGLAAQPLF
+159 EGIVDWHGLCTETMYF
-174 VKDVMAKFGV
+174 KDLLAKFGV
-184 KMQVAKV
+184 KMQIAKV
-191 GAYKSATE
+191 GKFKSAVE
-199 MFTEEKMSD
+199 PFFADKMSD
-208 ANREQIT
+208 ANREQISV
-215 AYINGLWQNIC
+215 YLNGIWGNIV
-226 KEVGASR
+226 KDVAQSR
-233 NISVDKLNAYADRF
+233 KLDAKTLNAYADSL
-247 ITLSAAKDYVAS
+247 ITFSSADDLVKMK
-259 GLVDQLLYTDQVKA
+259 LVDQVAYYDEVRA
-273 EVNKLLKAEADE
+273 EIKKRLGLDE
-285 DINTVYLAD
+285 DDNISQVSVSQMCAQPNKNKAD
-294 MANVKAPKKEGEE
+294 DR

-314 GDIVSDAQGEM
+314 GDIVSDAEEGMSQGS
-325 TNGASICSANV
+325 AICSGNV
-336 VPDLEALMNDDD
+336 VPDLEGLMDDDD

-428 TDKLGLKFDQV
+428 TDKLGLKFDHV
-439 KTNKYSNFGT
+439 KTNKNSQFGT
-449 TSRPFNEEE
+449 TSRPFTEEE
-458 MQYLTNMID
+458 MQYLTNMVD

-502 LKIKLVDGIGGIEQ
+502 LKIKLVDAIGGIDQ

-541 FESLLNRASSEG
+541 WESLLNRASSEG
-553 GNYLDGKLRST
+553 GNYLDGKLRAT

-569 APFMFLKQLDRQDA
+569 APFMYLKQLDRQDA

-588 PINVVIK
+588 PAHIVIK

>member
-1 MKDFLKYMSAT
+1 MKDFMKQAFAT
-12 VVGIFVFFIITGAL
+12 VVGILIFTVAMGIIG
-26 MVMSIIGMVASES
+26 VISILGMVAS
-39 SATDVSDN
+39 TDSTPKVKDN
-47 TVFVLSLN
+47 SVLVLNLN
-55 GMMQERSERSLFD
+55 GVMQERSQDDIYSFLTGG
-68 EVSSMNNDATSTIG
+68 EVSSLG
-82 LDEVLEA
+82 LDDLAEA
-89 IDKAKH
+89 IDKAKTDD
-95 NDKIKGIYIEAGMF
+95 NVKGIYIEAGMF
-109 APDSYA
+109 APDGPA
-115 SAQAMRNAL
+115 SVQALREKL
-124 ADFKKSGKWIVA
+124 VEFKKSGKWIVA
-136 YADTYTQGT
+136 YGDQYTQMA
-145 YYIASVANKVYLNP
+145 YWLCSVADKVIVNP
-159 YGQLDWHGLAAQPLF
+159 EGLIDWHGLCTETMYY
-174 VKDVMAKFGV
+174 KDFMAKFGV
-184 KMQVAKV
+184 KMQIAKA
-191 GAYKSATE
+191 GKFKSAVE
-199 MFTEEKMSD
+199 PFFADKMSD
-208 ANREQIT
+208 ANREQVSV
-215 AYINGLWQNIC
+215 YLNGIWGNIV
-226 KEVGASR
+226 KDVAQSR
-233 NISVDKLNAYADRF
+233 KLDAKTLNAYADSLVTF
-247 ITLSAAKDYVAS
+247 SSADDLVKMK
-259 GLVDQLLYTDQVKA
+259 LVDQVAYYD
-273 EVNKLLKAEADE
+273 EVRADIKKRLGLDE
-285 DINTVYLAD
+285 DDKISQVSVSQMCAQPNKNKAD
-294 MANVKAPKKEGEE
+294 DR

-314 GDIVSDAQGEM
+314 GDIVSDAEDGMSQGS
-325 TNGASICSANV
+325 AICSGNV
-336 VPDLEALMNDDD
+336 VPDLEGLMDDDD

-428 TDKLGLKFDQV
+428 TDKLGLKFDHV
-439 KTNKYSNFGT
+439 KTNKNSQFGT
-449 TSRPFNEEE
+449 TSRPFTEEE
-458 MQYLTNMID
+458 MQYLTNMVD

-502 LKIKLVDGIGGIEQ
+502 LKIKLVDAIGGIDQ

-541 FESLLNRASSEG
+541 WESLLNRASSEG
-553 GNYLDGKLRST
+553 GNYLDGKLRAT

-569 APFMFLKQLDRQDA
+569 APFMYLKQLDRQDA

-588 PINVVIK
+588 PAHIVIK

>member
-1 MKDFLKYMSAT
+1 MKDFMKQAFAT
-12 VVGIFVFFIITGAL
+12 VVGILIFTVAMGIIG
-26 MVMSIIGMVASES
+26 VISILGMVASTES
-39 SATDVSDN
+39 TPKVKDN
-47 TVFVLSLN
+47 SVLVLDLN
-55 GMMQERSERSLFD
+55 GVMQERAEDDLYGFLTGG
-68 EVSSMNNDATSTIG
+68 EVSSLG
-82 LDEVLEA
+82 LDELTEA
-89 IDKAKH
+89 IDKAKADD
-95 NDKIKGIYIEAGMF
+95 NVKGIYIEASMF
-109 APDSYA
+109 APDGPA
-115 SAQAMRNAL
+115 SVQALRNKL
-124 ADFKKSGKWIVA
+124 VEFKKSGKWIVA
-136 YADTYTQGT
+136 YGDQYTQSA
-145 YYIASVANKVYLNP
+145 YWLCSVADKVIVNP
-159 YGQLDWHGLAAQPLF
+159 EGIVDWHGLCTETMYF
-174 VKDVMAKFGV
+174 KDLLAKFGV
-184 KMQVAKV
+184 KMQIAKV
-191 GAYKSATE
+191 GKFKSAVE
-199 MFTEEKMSD
+199 PFFADKMSD
-208 ANREQIT
+208 ANREQISV
-215 AYINGLWQNIC
+215 YLNGIWGNIV
-226 KEVGASR
+226 KEVAQSR
-233 NISVDKLNAYADRF
+233 KLDVKTLNAYADSLVTF
-247 ITLSAAKDYVAS
+247 ASADELLKMK
-259 GLVDQLLYTDQVKA
+259 LVDQVAYYDEVRA
-273 EVNKLLKAEADE
+273 EIKKRLGLDE
-285 DINTVYLAD
+285 DDNISQVSVTQMCAQPNKNKAD
-294 MANVKAPKKEGEE
+294 DR

-314 GDIVSDAQGEM
+314 GDIVSDAQSEM

>member
-1 MKDFLKYMSAT
+1 MKQAFAT
-12 VVGIFVFFIITGAL
+12 VVGILIFTVAMGIIG
-26 MVMSIIGMVASES
+26 VISILGMVAS
-39 SATDVSDN
+39 TDSTPKVKDN
-47 TVFVLSLN
+47 SVLVLNLN
-55 GMMQERSERSLFD
+55 GVMQERSQDDIYSFLTGG
-68 EVSSMNNDATSTIG
+68 EVSSLG
-82 LDEVLEA
+82 LDDLAEA
-89 IDKAKH
+89 IDKAKTDD
-95 NDKIKGIYIEAGMF
+95 NVKGIYIEAGMF
-109 APDSYA
+109 APDGPA
-115 SAQAMRNAL
+115 SVQALRNKL
-124 ADFKKSGKWIVA
+124 VEFKKSGKWIVA
-136 YADTYTQGT
+136 YGDQYTQSA
-145 YYIASVANKVYLNP
+145 YWLCSVADKVIVNP
-159 YGQLDWHGLAAQPLF
+159 EGLIDWHGLCTETMYF
-174 VKDVMAKFGV
+174 KDLLAKFGV
-184 KMQVAKV
+184 KMQIAKV
-191 GAYKSATE
+191 GKFKSAVE
-199 MFTEEKMSD
+199 PFFADKMSD
-208 ANREQIT
+208 ANREQISV
-215 AYINGLWQNIC
+215 YLNGIWGNIV
-226 KEVGASR
+226 KDVAQSR
-233 NISVDKLNAYADRF
+233 KLDAKTLNAYADSLVTF
-247 ITLSAAKDYVAS
+247 SSADDLVKMK
-259 GLVDQLLYTDQVKA
+259 LVDQVAYYD
-273 EVNKLLKAEADE
+273 EVRADIKKRLGLDE
-285 DINTVYLAD
+285 DDKISQVSVSQMCAQPNKNKAD
-294 MANVKAPKKEGEE
+294 DR

-314 GDIVSDAQGEM
+314 GDIVSDAEDGMSQGS
-325 TNGASICSANV
+325 AICSGNV
-336 VPDLEALMNDDD
+336 VPDLEGLMDDDD

-428 TDKLGLKFDQV
+428 TDKLGLKFDHV
-439 KTNKYSNFGT
+439 KTNKNSQFGT
-449 TSRPFNEEE
+449 TSRPFTEEE
-458 MQYLTNMID
+458 MQYLTNMVD

-502 LKIKLVDGIGGIEQ
+502 LKIKLVDAIGGIDQ

-541 FESLLNRASSEG
+541 WESLLNRASSEG
-553 GNYLDGKLRST
+553 GNYLDGKLRAT

-569 APFMFLKQLDRQDA
+569 APFMYLKQLDRQDA

-588 PINVVIK
+588 PAHIVIK

>member
-1 MKDFLKYMSAT
+1 M
-12 VVGIFVFFIITGAL
+12 GIIGVI
-26 MVMSIIGMVASES
+26 SIVGMVASTD
-39 SATDVSDN
+39 ATPKVKDN
-47 TVFVLSLN
+47 SVLVLDLN
-55 GMMQERSERSLFD
+55 GVMQERSEDDFYGYLTGGEMSSL
-68 EVSSMNNDATSTIG
+68 G
-82 LDEVLEA
+82 LDDLTEA
-89 IDKAKH
+89 VEKAKADD
-95 NDKIKGIYIEAGMF
+95 NVKGIYIEAGMF
-109 APDSYA
+109 APDGPA
-115 SAQAMRNAL
+115 SVQALRDKL
-124 ADFKKSGKWIVA
+124 VDFKKSGKWIVA
-136 YADTYTQGT
+136 YGDQYTQSA
-145 YYIASVANKVYLNP
+145 YWLCSVADKVIVNP
-159 YGQLDWHGLAAQPLF
+159 EGMVDWHGLCTETMYF
-174 VKDVMAKFGV
+174 KDLMAKFGV
-184 KMQVAKV
+184 KMQIAKV
-191 GAYKSATE
+191 GKFKSAVE
-199 MFTEEKMSD
+199 PYFADKMSD
-208 ANREQIT
+208 ANREQISV
-215 AYINGLWQNIC
+215 YLNGIWGNVVKDVAQ
-226 KEVGASR
+226 SR
-233 NISVDKLNAYADRF
+233 KLDAKTLNAYADSLVTF
-247 ITLSAAKDYVAS
+247 ASADELLKMK
-259 GLVDQLLYTDQVKA
+259 LVDQVAYYD
-273 EVNKLLKAEADE
+273 EVRADIKKRLDLDE
-285 DINTVYLAD
+285 DDNISQVSVKQMCAQPNKNKAD
-294 MANVKAPKKEGEE
+294 DR

-314 GDIVSDAQGEM
+314 GDIVSDTQGGMSE
-325 TNGASICSANV
+325 GASICSANM

-449 TSRPFNEEE
+449 SSRPFTEEE
-458 MQYLTNMID
+458 MTYLTNMVD

-502 LKIKLVDGIGGIEQ
+502 LKIKLVDGIGGIDQ

-528 EYRTKAY
+528 EYRTRAY

-541 FESLLNRASSEG
+541 IESLLNRASSEG
-553 GNYLDGKLRST
+553 GNYLDGKLRAT

-588 PINVVIK
+588 PVNVVIK

>member
-1 MKDFLKYMSAT
+1 MKQAFAT
-12 VVGIFVFFIITGAL
+12 VVGILIFTVAMGIIG
-26 MVMSIIGMVASES
+26 VISILGMVAS
-39 SATDVSDN
+39 TDSTPKVKDN
-47 TVFVLSLN
+47 SVLVLNLN
-55 GMMQERSERSLFD
+55 GVMQERSEDDIYGFLTGGEMTSL
-68 EVSSMNNDATSTIG
+68 G
-82 LDEVLEA
+82 LDDLAEA
-89 IDKAKH
+89 IDKAKTDD
-95 NDKIKGIYIEAGMF
+95 NVKGIYIEAGMF
-109 APDSYA
+109 APDGPA
-115 SAQAMRNAL
+115 SVQALREKL
-124 ADFKKSGKWIVA
+124 VEFKKSGKWIVA
-136 YADTYTQGT
+136 YGDQYTQSA
-145 YYIASVANKVYLNP
+145 YWLCSVADKVIVNP
-159 YGQLDWHGLAAQPLF
+159 EGIVDWHGLCTETMYF
-174 VKDVMAKFGV
+174 KDLLAKFGV
-184 KMQVAKV
+184 KMQIAKV
-191 GAYKSATE
+191 GKFKSAVE
-199 MFTEEKMSD
+199 PFFADKMSD
-208 ANREQIT
+208 ANREQISV
-215 AYINGLWQNIC
+215 YLNGIWGNIV
-226 KEVGASR
+226 KDVAQSR
-233 NISVDKLNAYADRF
+233 KLDAKTLNAYADSLVTF
-247 ITLSAAKDYVAS
+247 SSADDLVKMK
-259 GLVDQLLYTDQVKA
+259 LVDQVAYYD
-273 EVNKLLKAEADE
+273 EVRADIKKRLGLDE
-285 DINTVYLAD
+285 DDKISQVSVSQMCAQPNKNKAD
-294 MANVKAPKKEGEE
+294 DR

-314 GDIVSDAQGEM
+314 GDIVSDAEDGMSQGS
-325 TNGASICSANV
+325 AICSGNV
-336 VPDLEALMNDDD
+336 VPDLEELMDDDD

-428 TDKLGLKFDQV
+428 TDKLGLKFDHV
-439 KTNKYSNFGT
+439 KTNKNSQFGT
-449 TSRPFNEEE
+449 TSRPFTEEE
-458 MQYLTNMID
+458 MQYLTNMVD

-502 LKIKLVDGIGGIEQ
+502 LKIKLVDAIGGIDQ

-528 EYRTKAY
+528 EYRTRAY

-541 FESLLNRASSEG
+541 WESLLNRASSEG
-553 GNYLDGKLRST
+553 GNYLDGKLRAT

-569 APFMFLKQLDRQDA
+569 APFMYLKQLDRQDA

-588 PINVVIK
+588 PAHIVIK

>member
-1 MKDFLKYMSAT
+1 MKQAFAT
-12 VVGIFVFFIITGAL
+12 VVGILIFTVAMGIIG
-26 MVMSIIGMVASES
+26 VISILGMVAS
-39 SATDVSDN
+39 TDSTPKVKDN
-47 TVFVLSLN
+47 SVLVLNLN
-55 GMMQERSERSLFD
+55 GVMQERSQDDIYSFLTGGEMSSL
-68 EVSSMNNDATSTIG
+68 G
-82 LDEVLEA
+82 LDDLAEA
-89 IDKAKH
+89 IDKAKTDD
-95 NDKIKGIYIEAGMF
+95 NVKGIYIEAGMF
-109 APDSYA
+109 APDGPA
-115 SAQAMRNAL
+115 SVQALRNKL
-124 ADFKKSGKWIVA
+124 VEFKKSGKWIVA
-136 YADTYTQGT
+136 YGDQYTQSA
-145 YYIASVANKVYLNP
+145 YWLCSVADKVIVNP
-159 YGQLDWHGLAAQPLF
+159 EGLIDWHGLCTETMYY
-174 VKDVMAKFGV
+174 KDFMAKFGV
-184 KMQVAKV
+184 KMQIAKV
-191 GAYKSATE
+191 GKFKSAVE
-199 MFTEEKMSD
+199 PFFADKMSD
-208 ANREQIT
+208 ANREQVSV
-215 AYINGLWQNIC
+215 YLNGIWGNIV
-226 KEVGASR
+226 KDVAQSR
-233 NISVDKLNAYADRF
+233 KLDAKTLNAYADSLVTF
-247 ITLSAAKDYVAS
+247 SSADD
-259 GLVDQLLYTDQVKA
+259 LVKMKLADQVA
-273 EVNKLLKAEADE
+273 YYDEVRADIKKRLGLDE
-285 DINTVYLAD
+285 DDKISQVSVSQMCAQPNKNKAD
-294 MANVKAPKKEGEE
+294 DR

-314 GDIVSDAQGEM
+314 GDIVSDAEDGMSQGS
-325 TNGASICSANV
+325 AICAGNV
-336 VPDLEALMNDDD
+336 VPDLEALMDDDD

-428 TDKLGLKFDQV
+428 TDKLGLKFDHV
-439 KTNKYSNFGT
+439 KTNKNSQFGT
-449 TSRPFNEEE
+449 TSRPFTEEE
-458 MQYLTNMID
+458 MQYLTNMVD

-502 LKIKLVDGIGGIEQ
+502 LKIKLVDAIGGIDQ

-541 FESLLNRASSEG
+541 WESLLNRASSEG
-553 GNYLDGKLRST
+553 GNYLDGKLRAT

-569 APFMFLKQLDRQDA
+569 APFMYLKQLDRQDA

-588 PINVVIK
+588 PAHIVIK

>member
-1 MKDFLKYMSAT
+1 MKQAFAT
-12 VVGIFVFFIITGAL
+12 VVGILIFTVAMGIIG
-26 MVMSIIGMVASES
+26 VISILGMVAS
-39 SATDVSDN
+39 TDSTPKVKDN
-47 TVFVLSLN
+47 SVLVLNLN
-55 GMMQERSERSLFD
+55 GVMQERSQDDIYSFLTGG
-68 EVSSMNNDATSTIG
+68 EVSSLG
-82 LDEVLEA
+82 LDDLAEA
-89 IDKAKH
+89 IDKAKTDD
-95 NDKIKGIYIEAGMF
+95 NVKGIYIEAGMF
-109 APDSYA
+109 APDGPA
-115 SAQAMRNAL
+115 SVQALRNKL
-124 ADFKKSGKWIVA
+124 VEFKKSGKWIVS
-136 YADTYTQGT
+136 YGDQYTQSA
-145 YYIASVANKVYLNP
+145 YWLCSVADKVIVNP
-159 YGQLDWHGLAAQPLF
+159 EGLIDWHGLCTETMYY
-174 VKDVMAKFGV
+174 KDFMAKFGV
-184 KMQVAKV
+184 KMQIAKV
-191 GAYKSATE
+191 GKFKSAVE
-199 MFTEEKMSD
+199 PFFADKMSD
-208 ANREQIT
+208 ANREQVSV
-215 AYINGLWQNIC
+215 YLNGIWGNIV
-226 KEVGASR
+226 KDVAQSR
-233 NISVDKLNAYADRF
+233 KLDAKTLNAYADSLVTF
-247 ITLSAAKDYVAS
+247 SSADD
-259 GLVDQLLYTDQVKA
+259 LVKMKLADQVA
-273 EVNKLLKAEADE
+273 YYDEVRADIKKRLGLDE
-285 DINTVYLAD
+285 DDKISQVSVSQMCAQPNKNKAD
-294 MANVKAPKKEGEE
+294 DR

-314 GDIVSDAQGEM
+314 GDIVSDAEDGMSQGS
-325 TNGASICSANV
+325 AICSGNV
-336 VPDLEALMNDDD
+336 VPDLEGLMDDDD

-428 TDKLGLKFDQV
+428 TDKLGLKFDHV
-439 KTNKYSNFGT
+439 KTNKNSQFGT
-449 TSRPFNEEE
+449 TSRPFTEEE
-458 MQYLTNMID
+458 MQYLTNMVD

-502 LKIKLVDGIGGIEQ
+502 LKIKLVDAIGGIDQ

-541 FESLLNRASSEG
+541 WESLLNRASSEG
-553 GNYLDGKLRST
+553 GNYLDGKLRAT

-569 APFMFLKQLDRQDA
+569 APFMYLKQLDRQDA

-588 PINVVIK
+588 PAHIVIK

>member
-1 MKDFLKYMSAT
+1 MKQAFAT
-12 VVGIFVFFIITGAL
+12 VVGILIFTVAMGIIG
-26 MVMSIIGMVASES
+26 VISILGMVASTD
-39 SATDVSDN
+39 ATPKVNDN
-47 TVFVLSLN
+47 SVLVLDLN
-55 GMMQERSERSLFD
+55 GVMQERSEDDFYGFLTGGEMSSL
-68 EVSSMNNDATSTIG
+68 G
-82 LDEVLEA
+82 LDDLTEA
-89 IDKAKH
+89 VEKAKADD
-95 NDKIKGIYIEAGMF
+95 NVKGIYIEAGMF
-109 APDSYA
+109 APDGPA
-115 SAQAMRNAL
+115 SVQALRDKL
-124 ADFKKSGKWIVA
+124 VDFKKSGKWIVA
-136 YADTYTQGT
+136 YGDQYTQSA
-145 YYIASVANKVYLNP
+145 YWLCSVADKVIVNP
-159 YGQLDWHGLAAQPLF
+159 EGMVDWHGLCTETMYF
-174 VKDVMAKFGV
+174 KDLMAKFGV
-184 KMQVAKV
+184 KMQIAKV
-191 GAYKSATE
+191 GKFKSAVE
-199 MFTEEKMSD
+199 PFFADKMSD
-208 ANREQIT
+208 ANREQISV
-215 AYINGLWQNIC
+215 YLNGIWGNVVKDVAQ
-226 KEVGASR
+226 SR
-233 NISVDKLNAYADRF
+233 KLDAKTLNAYADSLVTF
-247 ITLSAAKDYVAS
+247 ASADELLKMK
-259 GLVDQLLYTDQVKA
+259 LVDQVAYYD
-273 EVNKLLKAEADE
+273 EVRADIKKRLDLDE
-285 DINTVYLAD
+285 DDNISQVSVKQMCAQPNKNKAD
-294 MANVKAPKKEGEE
+294 DR

-314 GDIVSDAQGEM
+314 GDIVSDTQGGMSE
-325 TNGASICSANV
+325 GASICSANM

-449 TSRPFNEEE
+449 SSRPFTEEE
-458 MQYLTNMID
+458 MTYLTNMID

-502 LKIKLVDGIGGIEQ
+502 LKIKLVDGIGGIDQ

-528 EYRTKAY
+528 EYRTRAY

-541 FESLLNRASSEG
+541 IESLLNRASSEG
-553 GNYLDGKLRST
+553 GNYLDGKLRAT

-588 PINVVIK
+588 PVNVVIK

>member
-1 MKDFLKYMSAT
+1 MKDFMKQAFAT
-12 VVGIFVFFIITGAL
+12 VVGILIFTVAMGIIG
-26 MVMSIIGMVASES
+26 VISILGMVASTD
-39 SATDVSDN
+39 ATPKVNDN
-47 TVFVLSLN
+47 SVLVLDLN
-55 GMMQERSERSLFD
+55 GVMQERSEDDFYGFLTGGEMSSL
-68 EVSSMNNDATSTIG
+68 G
-82 LDEVLEA
+82 LDDLTEA
-89 IDKAKH
+89 VEKAKADV
-95 NDKIKGIYIEAGMF
+95 NVKGIYIEAGMF
-109 APDSYA
+109 APDGPA
-115 SAQAMRNAL
+115 SVQALRDKL
-124 ADFKKSGKWIVA
+124 VDFKKSGKWIVA
-136 YADTYTQGT
+136 YGDQYTQSA
-145 YYIASVANKVYLNP
+145 YWLCSVADKVIVNP
-159 YGQLDWHGLAAQPLF
+159 EGMVDWHGLCTETMYF
-174 VKDVMAKFGV
+174 KDLMAKFGV
-184 KMQVAKV
+184 KMQIAKV
-191 GAYKSATE
+191 GKFKSAVE
-199 MFTEEKMSD
+199 PFFADKMSD
-208 ANREQIT
+208 ANREQISV
-215 AYINGLWQNIC
+215 YLNGIWGNVVKDVAQ
-226 KEVGASR
+226 SR
-233 NISVDKLNAYADRF
+233 KLDAKTLNAYADSLVTF
-247 ITLSAAKDYVAS
+247 ASADELLKMK
-259 GLVDQLLYTDQVKA
+259 LVDQVAYYD
-273 EVNKLLKAEADE
+273 EVRADIKKRLDLDE
-285 DINTVYLAD
+285 DDNISQVSVKQMCAQPNKNKAD
-294 MANVKAPKKEGEE
+294 DR

-314 GDIVSDAQGEM
+314 GDIVSDTQGGMSE
-325 TNGASICSANV
+325 GASICSANM

-449 TSRPFNEEE
+449 SSRPFTEEE
-458 MQYLTNMID
+458 MTYLTNMVD

-502 LKIKLVDGIGGIEQ
+502 LKIKLVDGIGGIDQ

-528 EYRTKAY
+528 EYRTRAY

-541 FESLLNRASSEG
+541 IESLLNRASSEG
-553 GNYLDGKLRST
+553 GNYLDGKLRAT

-588 PINVVIK
+588 PVNVVIK

>member
-1 MKDFLKYMSAT
+1 MKQAFAT
-12 VVGIFVFFIITGAL
+12 VVGILIFTVAMGIIG
-26 MVMSIIGMVASES
+26 VISILGMVASTD
-39 SATDVSDN
+39 ATPKVNDN
-47 TVFVLSLN
+47 SVLVLDLN
-55 GMMQERSERSLFD
+55 GVMQERSEDDFYGFLTGGEMSSL
-68 EVSSMNNDATSTIG
+68 G
-82 LDEVLEA
+82 LDDLTEA
-89 IDKAKH
+89 VEKAKADD
-95 NDKIKGIYIEAGMF
+95 NVKGIYIEAGMF
-109 APDSYA
+109 APDGPA
-115 SAQAMRNAL
+115 SVQALRDKL
-124 ADFKKSGKWIVA
+124 VDFKKSGKWIVA
-136 YADTYTQGT
+136 YGDQYTQSA
-145 YYIASVANKVYLNP
+145 YWLCSVADKVIVNP
-159 YGQLDWHGLAAQPLF
+159 EGMVDWHGLCTETMYF
-174 VKDVMAKFGV
+174 KDLMAKFGV
-184 KMQVAKV
+184 KMQIAKV
-191 GAYKSATE
+191 GKFKSAVE
-199 MFTEEKMSD
+199 PFFADKMSD
-208 ANREQIT
+208 ANREQISV
-215 AYINGLWQNIC
+215 YLNGIWGNVVKDVAQ
-226 KEVGASR
+226 SR
-233 NISVDKLNAYADRF
+233 KLDAKTLNAYADSLVTF
-247 ITLSAAKDYVAS
+247 ASADELLKMK
-259 GLVDQLLYTDQVKA
+259 LVDQVAYYD
-273 EVNKLLKAEADE
+273 EVRADIKKRLDLDE
-285 DINTVYLAD
+285 DDNISQVSVTQMCAQPNKNKAD
-294 MANVKAPKKEGEE
+294 DR

-314 GDIVSDAQGEM
+314 GDIVSDTQGGMSE
-325 TNGASICSANV
+325 GASICSANM

-449 TSRPFNEEE
+449 SSRPFTEEE
-458 MQYLTNMID
+458 MTYLTNMVD

-502 LKIKLVDGIGGIEQ
+502 LKIKLVDGIGGIDQ

-528 EYRTKAY
+528 EYRTRAY

-541 FESLLNRASSEG
+541 IESLLNRASSEG
-553 GNYLDGKLRST
+553 GNYLDGKLRAT

-569 APFMFLKQLDRQDA
+569 APFMFLKQLNQKDA

-588 PINVVIK
+588 PVNIVIK

>member
-1 MKDFLKYMSAT
+1 MKDFMKQAFAT
-12 VVGIFVFFIITGAL
+12 VVGILIFTVAMGIIG
-26 MVMSIIGMVASES
+26 VISILGMVASTD
-39 SATDVSDN
+39 ATPKVNDN
-47 TVFVLSLN
+47 SVLVLDLN
-55 GMMQERSERSLFD
+55 GVMQERSEDDFYGFLTGGEMSSL
-68 EVSSMNNDATSTIG
+68 G
-82 LDEVLEA
+82 LDDLTEA
-89 IDKAKH
+89 VEKAKADD
-95 NDKIKGIYIEAGMF
+95 NVKGIYIEAGMF
-109 APDSYA
+109 APDGPA
-115 SAQAMRNAL
+115 SVQALRDKL
-124 ADFKKSGKWIVA
+124 VDFKKSGKWIVA
-136 YADTYTQGT
+136 YGDQYTQSA
-145 YYIASVANKVYLNP
+145 YWLCSVADKVIVNP
-159 YGQLDWHGLAAQPLF
+159 EGMVDWHGLCTETMYF
-174 VKDVMAKFGV
+174 KDLMAKFGV
-184 KMQVAKV
+184 KMQIAKV
-191 GAYKSATE
+191 GKFKSAVE
-199 MFTEEKMSD
+199 PFFADKMSD
-208 ANREQIT
+208 ANREQISV
-215 AYINGLWQNIC
+215 YLNGIWGNVVKDVAQ
-226 KEVGASR
+226 SR
-233 NISVDKLNAYADRF
+233 KLDAKTLNAYADSLVTF
-247 ITLSAAKDYVAS
+247 ASADELLKMK
-259 GLVDQLLYTDQVKA
+259 LVDQVAYYD
-273 EVNKLLKAEADE
+273 EVRADIKKRLDLDE
-285 DINTVYLAD
+285 DDNISQVSVKQMCAQPNKNKAD
-294 MANVKAPKKEGEE
+294 DR

-314 GDIVSDAQGEM
+314 GDIVSDTQGGMSE
-325 TNGASICSANV
+325 GASICSANM

-449 TSRPFNEEE
+449 SSRPFNEEE

>member
-1 MKDFLKYMSAT
+1 M
-12 VVGIFVFFIITGAL
+12 GIIGVI
-26 MVMSIIGMVASES
+26 SILGMVAS
-39 SATDVSDN
+39 TDSTPKVKDN
-47 TVFVLSLN
+47 SVLVLNLN
-55 GMMQERSERSLFD
+55 GVMQERSQDDIYSFLTGG
-68 EVSSMNNDATSTIG
+68 EVSSLG
-82 LDEVLEA
+82 LDDLAEA
-89 IDKAKH
+89 IDKAKTDD
-95 NDKIKGIYIEAGMF
+95 NVKGIYIEAGMF
-109 APDSYA
+109 APDGPA
-115 SAQAMRNAL
+115 SVQALRNKL
-124 ADFKKSGKWIVA
+124 VEFKKSGKWIVA
-136 YADTYTQGT
+136 YGDQYTQSA
-145 YYIASVANKVYLNP
+145 YWLCSVADKVIVNP
-159 YGQLDWHGLAAQPLF
+159 EGLIDWHGLCTETMYY
-174 VKDVMAKFGV
+174 KDFMAKFGV
-184 KMQVAKV
+184 KMQIAKV
-191 GAYKSATE
+191 GKFKSAVE
-199 MFTEEKMSD
+199 PFFADKMSD
-208 ANREQIT
+208 ANREQVSV
-215 AYINGLWQNIC
+215 YLNGIWGNIV
-226 KEVGASR
+226 KDVAQSR
-233 NISVDKLNAYADRF
+233 KLDAKTLNAYADSLVTF
-247 ITLSAAKDYVAS
+247 SSADDLVKMK
-259 GLVDQLLYTDQVKA
+259 LVDQVAYYD
-273 EVNKLLKAEADE
+273 EVRADIKKRLGLDE
-285 DINTVYLAD
+285 DHKISQVSVSQMCAQPNKNKAD
-294 MANVKAPKKEGEE
+294 DR

-314 GDIVSDAQGEM
+314 GDIVSDAEEGMSQGS
-325 TNGASICSANV
+325 AICSGNV
-336 VPDLEALMNDDD
+336 VPDLEGLMDDDD

-428 TDKLGLKFDQV
+428 TDKLGLKFDHV
-439 KTNKYSNFGT
+439 KTNKNSQFGT
-449 TSRPFNEEE
+449 TSRPFTEEE
-458 MQYLTNMID
+458 MQYLTNMVD

-492 EGRVWLGQDA
+492 EGRVWIGQDA
-502 LKIKLVDGIGGIEQ
+502 LKIKLVDAIGGIDQ

-541 FESLLNRASSEG
+541 WESLLNRASSEG
-553 GNYLDGKLRST
+553 GNYLDGKLRAT

-569 APFMFLKQLDRQDA
+569 APFMYLKQLDRQDA

-588 PINVVIK
+588 PAHIVIK

>member
-1 MKDFLKYMSAT
+1 MKDFMKQAFAT
-12 VVGIFVFFIITGAL
+12 VVGILIFTVAMGIIG
-26 MVMSIIGMVASES
+26 VISILGMVAS
-39 SATDVSDN
+39 TDSTPKVKDN
-47 TVFVLSLN
+47 SVLVLNLN
-55 GMMQERSERSLFD
+55 GVMQERSQDDIYSFLTGG
-68 EVSSMNNDATSTIG
+68 EVSSLG
-82 LDEVLEA
+82 LDDLAEA
-89 IDKAKH
+89 IDKAKTDD
-95 NDKIKGIYIEAGMF
+95 NVKGIYIEAGMF
-109 APDSYA
+109 APDGPA
-115 SAQAMRNAL
+115 SVQALRKKL
-124 ADFKKSGKWIVA
+124 VEFKKSGKWIVA
-136 YADTYTQGT
+136 YGDQYTQSA
-145 YYIASVANKVYLNP
+145 YWLCSVADKVIVNP
-159 YGQLDWHGLAAQPLF
+159 EGIVDWHGLCTETMYF
-174 VKDVMAKFGV
+174 KDLLAKFGV
-184 KMQVAKV
+184 KMQIAKV
-191 GAYKSATE
+191 GKFKSAVE
-199 MFTEEKMSD
+199 PFFADKMSD
-208 ANREQIT
+208 ANREQVSV
-215 AYINGLWQNIC
+215 YLNGIWGNIV
-226 KEVGASR
+226 KDVAQSR
-233 NISVDKLNAYADRF
+233 KLDAKTLNAYADSLVTF
-247 ITLSAAKDYVAS
+247 SSADDLVKMK
-259 GLVDQLLYTDQVKA
+259 LVDQVAYYD
-273 EVNKLLKAEADE
+273 EVRADIKKRLGLDE
-285 DINTVYLAD
+285 DDKISQVSVSQMCAQPNKNKAD
-294 MANVKAPKKEGEE
+294 DR

-314 GDIVSDAQGEM
+314 GDIVSDAEDGMSQGS
-325 TNGASICSANV
+325 AICSGNV
-336 VPDLEALMNDDD
+336 VPDLEGLMDDDD

-428 TDKLGLKFDQV
+428 TDKLGLKFDHV
-439 KTNKYSNFGT
+439 KTNKNSQFGT
-449 TSRPFNEEE
+449 TSRPFTEEE
-458 MQYLTNMID
+458 MQYLTNMVD

-502 LKIKLVDGIGGIEQ
+502 LKIKLVDAIGGIDQ

-541 FESLLNRASSEG
+541 WESLLNRASSEG
-553 GNYLDGKLRST
+553 GNYLDGKLRAT

-569 APFMFLKQLDRQDA
+569 APFMYLKQLDRQDA

-588 PINVVIK
+588 PAHIVIK

>member
-1 MKDFLKYMSAT
+1 MKQAFAT
-12 VVGIFVFFIITGAL
+12 VGGILIFTVAMGIIG
-26 MVMSIIGMVASES
+26 VISILGMVAS
-39 SATDVSDN
+39 TDSTPKVKDN
-47 TVFVLSLN
+47 SVLVLNLN
-55 GMMQERSERSLFD
+55 GVMQERSQDDIYSFLTGG
-68 EVSSMNNDATSTIG
+68 EVSSLG
-82 LDEVLEA
+82 LDDLAEA
-89 IDKAKH
+89 IDKAKTDD
-95 NDKIKGIYIEAGMF
+95 NVKGIYIEAGMF
-109 APDSYA
+109 APDGPA
-115 SAQAMRNAL
+115 SVQALRKKL
-124 ADFKKSGKWIVA
+124 VEFKKSGKWIVA
-136 YADTYTQGT
+136 YGDQYTQSA
-145 YYIASVANKVYLNP
+145 YWLCSVADKVIVNP
-159 YGQLDWHGLAAQPLF
+159 EGLIDWHGLCTETMYY
-174 VKDVMAKFGV
+174 KDFMAKFGV
-184 KMQVAKV
+184 KMQIAKV
-191 GAYKSATE
+191 GKFKSAVE
-199 MFTEEKMSD
+199 PFFADKMSD
-208 ANREQIT
+208 ANREQVSV
-215 AYINGLWQNIC
+215 YLNGIWGNIV
-226 KEVGASR
+226 KDVAQSR
-233 NISVDKLNAYADRF
+233 KLDAKTLNAYADSLVTF
-247 ITLSAAKDYVAS
+247 SSADDLVKMK
-259 GLVDQLLYTDQVKA
+259 LVDQVAYYD
-273 EVNKLLKAEADE
+273 EVRADIKKRLGLDE
-285 DINTVYLAD
+285 DDKISQVSVSQMCAQPNKNKAD
-294 MANVKAPKKEGEE
+294 DR

-314 GDIVSDAQGEM
+314 GDIVSDAEDGMSQGS
-325 TNGASICSANV
+325 AICSGNV
-336 VPDLEALMNDDD
+336 VPDLEALMDDED

-428 TDKLGLKFDQV
+428 TDKLGLKFDHV
-439 KTNKYSNFGT
+439 KTNKNSQFGT
-449 TSRPFNEEE
+449 TSRPFTEEE
-458 MQYLTNMID
+458 MQYLTNMVD

-502 LKIKLVDGIGGIEQ
+502 LKIKLVDAIGGIDQ

-541 FESLLNRASSEG
+541 WESLLNRASSEG
-553 GNYLDGKLRST
+553 GNYLDGKLRAT

-569 APFMFLKQLDRQDA
+569 APFMYLKQLDRQDA

-588 PINVVIK
+588 PAHIVIK

>member
-1 MKDFLKYMSAT
+1 MKQAFAT
-12 VVGIFVFFIITGAL
+12 VVGILIFTVAMGIIG
-26 MVMSIIGMVASES
+26 VISILGMVASTES
-39 SATDVSDN
+39 TPKVKDN
-47 TVFVLSLN
+47 SVLVLNLN
-55 GMMQERSERSLFD
+55 GVMQERAEDDLYGFLTGGEMSSL
-68 EVSSMNNDATSTIG
+68 G
-82 LDEVLEA
+82 LDELTEA
-89 IDKAKH
+89 IDKAKADD
-95 NDKIKGIYIEAGMF
+95 NVKGIYIEASMF
-109 APDSYA
+109 APDGPA
-115 SAQAMRNAL
+115 SVQALRNKL
-124 ADFKKSGKWIVA
+124 VEFKKSGKWIVA
-136 YADTYTQGT
+136 YGDQYTQSA
-145 YYIASVANKVYLNP
+145 YWLCSVADKVIVNP
-159 YGQLDWHGLAAQPLF
+159 EGIVDWHGLCTETMYF
-174 VKDVMAKFGV
+174 KDLLAKFGV
-184 KMQVAKV
+184 KMQIAKV
-191 GAYKSATE
+191 GKFKSAVE
-199 MFTEEKMSD
+199 PFFADKMSD
-208 ANREQIT
+208 ANREQISV
-215 AYINGLWQNIC
+215 YLNGIWGNIV
-226 KEVGASR
+226 KEVAQSR
-233 NISVDKLNAYADRF
+233 KLDAKTLNAYADSLVTF
-247 ITLSAAKDYVAS
+247 ASAEELLKMK
-259 GLVDQLLYTDQVKA
+259 LVDQVAYYDEVRA
-273 EVNKLLKAEADE
+273 EIKKRLGLDE
-285 DINTVYLAD
+285 DDNISQVSVTQMCAQPNKNKAD
-294 MANVKAPKKEGEE
+294 DR

-314 GDIVSDAQGEM
+314 GDIVSDAQSEM

>member
-1 MKDFLKYMSAT
+1 MKQAFAT
-12 VVGIFVFFIITGAL
+12 VVGILIFTVAMGIIG
-26 MVMSIIGMVASES
+26 VISILGMVAS
-39 SATDVSDN
+39 TDSTPKVKDN
-47 TVFVLSLN
+47 SVLVLNLN
-55 GMMQERSERSLFD
+55 GVMQERSQDDIYSFLTGG
-68 EVSSMNNDATSTIG
+68 EVSSLG
-82 LDEVLEA
+82 LDDLAEA
-89 IDKAKH
+89 IDKAKTDD
-95 NDKIKGIYIEAGMF
+95 NVKGIYIEAGMF
-109 APDSYA
+109 APDGPA
-115 SAQAMRNAL
+115 SVQALRNKL
-124 ADFKKSGKWIVA
+124 VEFKKSGKWIVA
-136 YADTYTQGT
+136 YGDQYTQSA
-145 YYIASVANKVYLNP
+145 YWLCSVADKVIVNP
-159 YGQLDWHGLAAQPLF
+159 EGIVDWHGLCTETMYF
-174 VKDVMAKFGV
+174 KDLLAKFGV
-184 KMQVAKV
+184 KMQIAKV
-191 GAYKSATE
+191 GKFKSAVE
-199 MFTEEKMSD
+199 PFFADKMSD
-208 ANREQIT
+208 ANREQISV
-215 AYINGLWQNIC
+215 YLNGIWGNIV
-226 KEVGASR
+226 KEVAQSR
-233 NISVDKLNAYADRF
+233 KLDAKTLNAYADSLVTF
-247 ITLSAAKDYVAS
+247 SSADDLVKMK
-259 GLVDQLLYTDQVKA
+259 LVDQVAYYDEVRA
-273 EVNKLLKAEADE
+273 EIKKRLGLDE
-285 DINTVYLAD
+285 DDNISQVSVSQMCAQPNKNKAD
-294 MANVKAPKKEGEE
+294 DR

-314 GDIVSDAQGEM
+314 GDIVSDAEDGMSQGS
-325 TNGASICSANV
+325 AICSGNV
-336 VPDLEALMNDDD
+336 VPDLEGLMDDDD

-428 TDKLGLKFDQV
+428 TDKLGLKFDHV
-439 KTNKYSNFGT
+439 KTNKNSQFGT
-449 TSRPFNEEE
+449 TSRPFTEEE
-458 MQYLTNMID
+458 MQYLTNMVD

-502 LKIKLVDGIGGIEQ
+502 LKIKLVDAIGGIDQ

-541 FESLLNRASSEG
+541 WESLLNRASSEG
-553 GNYLDGKLRST
+553 GNYLDGKLRAT

-569 APFMFLKQLDRQDA
+569 APFMYLKQLDRQDA

-588 PINVVIK
+588 PAHIVIK

>member
-1 MKDFLKYMSAT
+1 MKQAFAT
-12 VVGIFVFFIITGAL
+12 VVGILIFTVAMGIIG
-26 MVMSIIGMVASES
+26 VISILGMVASTD
-39 SATDVSDN
+39 ATPKVNDN
-47 TVFVLSLN
+47 SVLVLDLN
-55 GMMQERSERSLFD
+55 GVMQERSEDDFYGFLTGGEMSSL
-68 EVSSMNNDATSTIG
+68 G
-82 LDEVLEA
+82 LDDLTEA
-89 IDKAKH
+89 VEKAKADD
-95 NDKIKGIYIEAGMF
+95 NVKGIYIEAGMF
-109 APDSYA
+109 APDGPA
-115 SAQAMRNAL
+115 SVQALRDKL
-124 ADFKKSGKWIVA
+124 VDFKKSGKWIVA
-136 YADTYTQGT
+136 YGDQYTQSA
-145 YYIASVANKVYLNP
+145 YWLCSVADKVIVNP
-159 YGQLDWHGLAAQPLF
+159 EGMVDWHGLCTETMYF
-174 VKDVMAKFGV
+174 KDLMAKFGV
-184 KMQVAKV
+184 KMQIAKV
-191 GAYKSATE
+191 GKFKSAVE
-199 MFTEEKMSD
+199 PFFADKMSD
-208 ANREQIT
+208 ANREQISV
-215 AYINGLWQNIC
+215 YLNGIWGNVVKDVAQ
-226 KEVGASR
+226 SR
-233 NISVDKLNAYADRF
+233 KLDAKTLNAYADSLVTF
-247 ITLSAAKDYVAS
+247 ASADELLKMK
-259 GLVDQLLYTDQVKA
+259 LVDQVAYYD
-273 EVNKLLKAEADE
+273 EVRADIKKRLDLDE
-285 DINTVYLAD
+285 DDNISQVSFKQMCAQPNKNKAD
-294 MANVKAPKKEGEE
+294 DR

-314 GDIVSDAQGEM
+314 GDIVSDTQGGMSE
-325 TNGASICSANV
+325 GASICSANM

-449 TSRPFNEEE
+449 SSRPFTEEE
-458 MQYLTNMID
+458 MTYLTNMVD

-502 LKIKLVDGIGGIEQ
+502 LKIKLVDGIGGIDQ

-541 FESLLNRASSEG
+541 IESLLNRASSEG
-553 GNYLDGKLRST
+553 GNYLDGKLRAT

-588 PINVVIK
+588 PVNVVIK